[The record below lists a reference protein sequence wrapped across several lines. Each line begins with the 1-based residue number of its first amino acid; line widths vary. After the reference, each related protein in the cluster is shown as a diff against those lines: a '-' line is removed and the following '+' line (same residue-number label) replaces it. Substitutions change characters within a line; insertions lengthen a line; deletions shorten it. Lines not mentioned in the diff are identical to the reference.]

1 MSSIQFSNVD
11 LEYPIRENNSV
22 TFKDFILRG
31 LFIKRKS
38 SAQNVKAL
46 TGVSFHISDGERVGI
61 IGLNGAGKSTLLRTI
76 AGVYPISRGSRE
88 VNGGIC
94 SLFDIT
100 LGFDSNATGWR
111 NVYLRSYLQGET
123 PSTIQPMLQDIA
135 EFTELG
141 EFLDLPLR
149 CYSTG
154 MVTRLAFAIATARH
168 PDVLLI
174 DEVFSTG
181 DMLFQKKAELRMRN
195 LLQTARIVVMVGH
208 DLQFLKE
215 FCTTVIWLHHGRIH
229 AMGPARQIIQAYL
242 SDAAQLPQAA

>member
-31 LFIKRKS
+31 LFIKCRS
-38 SAQNVKAL
+38 SAQHVKAL
-46 TGVSFHISDGERVGI
+46 SDVSFHISDGERVGI

-76 AGVYPISRGSRE
+76 AGVYPISKGSRT
-88 VNGGIC
+88 VDGGIC

-123 PSTIQPMLQDIA
+123 PKTIQPMLEDIA

-141 EFLDLPLR
+141 DFLDLPIR

-154 MVTRLAFAIATARH
+154 MVTRLAFAVATARR

-208 DLQFLKE
+208 DVQFLKE

-229 AMGPARQIIQAYL
+229 AMGPARQIIQSYL